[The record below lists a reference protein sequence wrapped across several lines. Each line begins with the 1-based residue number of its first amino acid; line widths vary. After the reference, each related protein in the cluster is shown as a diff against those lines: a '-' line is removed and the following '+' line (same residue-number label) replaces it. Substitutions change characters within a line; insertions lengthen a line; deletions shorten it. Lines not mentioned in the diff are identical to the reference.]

1 MAFDADAS
9 RPVHPTL
16 PDASSPTYDGP
27 MARGVETRV
36 RTICLAL
43 PGATEK
49 VSHGAPAFFA
59 GRQFVMLWPHGHHE
73 NRFPHLWCAAPAGAQ
88 EGFIAMQPDRMFR
101 PPYVGQ
107 RGWLGVRL
115 DGQVDWGQVEMLCED
130 AFRSVA
136 SKKLVALLDSG
147 P

>member
-1 MAFDADAS
+1 
-9 RPVHPTL
+9 
-16 PDASSPTYDGP
+16 
-27 MARGVETRV
+27 
-36 RTICLAL
+36 
-43 PGATEK
+43 
-49 VSHGAPAFFA
+49 
-59 GRQFVMLWPHGHHE
+59 
-73 NRFPHLWCAAPAGAQ
+73 
-88 EGFIAMQPDRMFR
+88 MFR